1 MTAHDVHMQVI
12 FVLDIALTVDV
23 MDVSYFNV

>member
-1 MTAHDVHMQVI
+1 MTAHDVLMQVV

>member
-1 MTAHDVHMQVI
+1 MTAHDVHMQVV
-12 FVLDIALTVDV
+12 FVLDIVLTVDV